1 MHIVVHGALAEINVD
16 QWNALLPSNNPFMRY
31 EFLHGLETSRC
42 VSQERGWEP
51 AHVAIYEDKS
61 AQKLLAA
68 MPAYIKTH
76 SYGEY
81 IFDWAWADAH
91 HRHGLDYY
99 PKLSNAVPFTP
110 ATGERWLVSE
120 HMDSELAI
128 KLLVATFM
136 QLTEE
141 REISSIHSLFTSE
154 EQAQQLGQHD
164 FLIRHSSQFHWQN
177 KNYDDFDDFLAGMN
191 SKKRKN
197 IKRERRRV
205 KESGIRYRWLTGS
218 QLDENAV
225 DQMYAFY
232 KRTIAMYGAQ
242 SYLNKPF
249 FDYLADSFSQQT
261 LFLFADYCGPLS
273 ADNIEEPDNNH
284 QESNGTNQRQVI
296 AGGLYFKSDNAHNNT
311 LYGRYWGALD
321 NFHSVHF
328 ETCYYQAIDWCIQNG
343 FQRFEAGAQGEHKLA
358 RGLEPSITYSAHWIK
373 DQQFHKAI
381 DEFLQDEQNRVSR
394 YTDVMQQHSPFKN
407 VEL

>member
-1 MHIVVHGALAEINVD
+1 MHIVVHKALREINAD
-16 QWNALLPSNNPFMRY
+16 QWNQLLPSNNPFMRY
-31 EFLHGLETSRC
+31 EFLHGLEASGC
-42 VSQERGWEP
+42 VSRERGWEP
-51 AHVAIYEDKS
+51 AHVAIYANDSKQS
-61 AQKLLAA
+61 LLAA

-110 ATGERWLVSE
+110 ATGERWLVADS
-120 HMDSELAI
+120 MDAEQAIQLLIATYMKLADD
-128 KLLVATFM
+128 
-136 QLTEE
+136 
-141 REISSIHSLFTSE
+141 RNISSIHCLFTTE
-154 EQAQQLGQHD
+154 EQAQQLSQHE
-164 FLIRHSSQFHWQN
+164 FLTRHSTQFHWQN
-177 KNYDDFDDFLAGMN
+177 KNYANFDDFLAGMT

-205 KESGIRYRWLTGS
+205 KESAIRYRWLTGE
-218 QLDENAV
+218 QLDQVAV
-225 DQMYAFY
+225 NQMYAFY
-232 KRTIAMYGAQ
+232 KRTISMYGAH

-249 FDYLADSFSQQT
+249 FDYLAQYFSHQT
-261 LFLFADYCGPLS
+261 LFLFAEYHGPVDPIPSVDAL
-273 ADNIEEPDNNH
+273 DEH
-284 QESNGTNQRQVI
+284 QSDTNTAKVI
-296 AGGLYFKSDNAHNNT
+296 AGGLYFKSDNADNNT

-358 RGLEPSITYSAHWIK
+358 RGLEPSITYSGHWIK
-373 DQQFHKAI
+373 HPEFHKAI
-381 DEFLQDEQNRVSR
+381 DEFLQDEQNRINR
-394 YTDVMQQHSPFKN
+394 YTDMMHQHSPYKN

>member
-1 MHIVVHGALAEINVD
+1 MHIVVHDSLAGINAD

-31 EFLHGLETSRC
+31 EFLYGLEISGC
-42 VSQERGWEP
+42 VCLERGWESS
-51 AHVAIYEDKS
+51 HVAIYQDDS
-61 AQKLLAA
+61 QQQLLAA

-110 ATGERWLVSE
+110 ATGERWLVAQ
-120 HMDSELAI
+120 HMDSDLAVQ
-128 KLLVATFM
+128 LLIATYM
-136 QLTEE
+136 QLVDEKN
-141 REISSIHSLFTSE
+141 ISSIHCLFTTKD
-154 EQAQQLGQHD
+154 QAQQLSQHD
-164 FLIRHSSQFHWQN
+164 FLTRHSTQFHWQN
-177 KNYDDFDDFLAGMN
+177 KDYADFDEFLAGMN

-218 QLDENAV
+218 QLDQNAV
-225 DQMYAFY
+225 NQMYAFY
-232 KRTIAMYGAQ
+232 KRTVAMYGAQ

-249 FDYLADSFSQQT
+249 FNYLADSFNQQT
-261 LFLFADYCGPLS
+261 LFLFADYCGPAVS
-273 ADNIEEPDNNH
+273 DSEIDGPN
-284 QESNGTNQRQVI
+284 ESTNLAANSQVI
-296 AGGLYFKSDNAHNNT
+296 AGGLYFKSDHPDNNT

-358 RGLEPSITYSAHWIK
+358 RGLEPSITYSGHWIK
-373 DQQFHKAI
+373 NRQFHKAI
-381 DEFLQDEQNRVSR
+381 DEFVQSEQNQVNR
-394 YTDVMQQHSPFKN
+394 YTHALQAHSPFKK
-407 VEL
+407 VEI